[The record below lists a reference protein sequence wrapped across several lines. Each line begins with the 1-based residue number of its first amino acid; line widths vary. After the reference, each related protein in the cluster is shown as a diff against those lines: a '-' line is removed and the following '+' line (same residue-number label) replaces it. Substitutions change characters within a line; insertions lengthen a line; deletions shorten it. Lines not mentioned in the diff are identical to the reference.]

1 MQTSVHTNASR
12 QPEGRRSVYFG
23 PEHGEHDTP
32 VLGAR
37 RARRQD
43 LRAGP
48 LIVEEYEGTTV
59 VPPNCAARLDDA
71 GNIVIEVG

>member
-1 MQTSVHTNASR
+1 MCTPRRAVSR
-12 QPEGRRSVYFG
+12 KGRRSVYFG

-32 VLGAR
+32 ILAR
-37 RARRQD
+37 DALTKD

-59 VPPNCAARLDDA
+59 VPPNCAARLDGA
-71 GNIVIEVG
+71 GNIVIEVR